1 MFPFRNVYFC
11 FQFRPVNFTVFYCI
25 LLKNISFLNAT
36 SIIHPV
42 CFPVTIPINP
52 LKTKTHSDF
61 RKFASITGC
70 SYGKGERRKL
80 TALY

>member
-1 MFPFRNVYFC
+1 MFPFRNFEVSLSEFH
-11 FQFRPVNFTVFYCI
+11 CI
-25 LLKNISFLNAT
+25 LLYFAKNILFLNALST
-36 SIIHPV
+36 IHPV
-42 CFPVTIPINP
+42 CFPANIPINP

-61 RKFASITGC
+61 RKFAGITGC